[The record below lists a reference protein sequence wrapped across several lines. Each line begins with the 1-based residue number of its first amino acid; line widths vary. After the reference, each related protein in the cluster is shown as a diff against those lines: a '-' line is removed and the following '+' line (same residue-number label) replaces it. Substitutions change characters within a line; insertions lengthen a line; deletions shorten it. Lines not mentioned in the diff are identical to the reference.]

1 MDEVGIMNESMYL
14 IEVAAD
20 CTVELEGTAVDPA
33 DHEITLYPEWTWI
46 GFPCT
51 EEVDIVVALS
61 GLEAEEGDMIEG
73 PDGVAE
79 YLGDGF
85 WYGIETL
92 VPGQGYMYYSASG
105 EQKTLIIQRG
115 RSKAKAKADAQN

>member
-1 MDEVGIMNESMYL
+1 
-14 IEVAAD
+14 
-20 CTVELEGTAVDPA
+20 
-33 DHEITLYPEWTWI
+33 
-46 GFPCT
+46 
-51 EEVDIVVALS
+51 VDIVIALS

-73 PDGVAE
+73 ADGVAE
-79 YLGDGF
+79 YLGGGF